1 MKRKLISTIL
11 TISLLSP
18 VGAFAV
24 TTLQIKNE
32 VKGTHI
38 GTVSNVDGNCALNSN
53 DGTNVEVTCN
63 TNMFSNGITFPLVN
77 NNGDN
82 VGFITASN
90 PLFGSAKFELR
101 DPKNNEV
108 LSTCDSSGECEIAEA
123 INTQNTSGDYL
134 VSKKIEGENIILI
147 KNIDQ

>member
-1 MKRKLISTIL
+1 MQL
-11 TISLLSP
+11 
-18 VGAFAV
+18 

-53 DGTNVEVTCN
+53 DGTNVEVACN
-63 TNMFSNGITFPLVN
+63 TNMFSNNIA
-77 NNGDN
+77 
-82 VGFITASN
+82 FISASN

-108 LSTCDSSGECEIAEA
+108 LSTCDSSGECEIAKP
-123 INTQNTSGDYL
+123 INVQNTSSDYL
-134 VSKKIEGENIILI
+134 VSKDILYMVKMLYQSKILI
-147 KNIDQ
+147 SKIFKLS